1 MEQVR
6 TLNHQLDQEIGLL
19 RIDSTKFT
27 SSDLIRKIAEEKL
40 NMIDASSSPIVL
52 KYGYAPVKREKTGK
66 ELTIQSKPFRNKEK
80 LKTPTRESDVGGI
93 E

>member
-6 TLNHQLDQEIGLL
+6 TLNYQLDQEIGLL

-27 SSDLIRKIAEEKL
+27 SSELIREIAEKKL

-52 KYGYAPVKREKTGK
+52 KYEHIPLKREKTGK
-66 ELTIQSKPFRNKEK
+66 ELVIQSKSLRNKEK